1 MESRA
6 EEKGTT
12 LPPMPAHP
20 AERQAGSLIAVT
32 ATFTAELVR
41 ETLEF
46 WTEQLGLD
54 LSVRFAPYNQVF
66 QQLLDPAGL
75 PARNR
80 DGVNVVLLRFEDWV
94 RFRNGS
100 PVDSEDLEQNVRNLV
115 SALRTAANSVSSP
128 FLVCICPAS
137 PAFLSSPERRA
148 LLASLET
155 LLVSSVADVS
165 SVHVTTP
172 AELDALYP
180 VADYYDPHGDE
191 LGHIPYTPVF
201 FAALGTLIA
210 RRIHAM
216 RRAPYKVIALDC
228 DDTLWRGICGEDGPE
243 GVVIDPPRR
252 ALQEFMVAQRDAGM
266 LLCLCSKNNVEDVI
280 ETFRANPEMP
290 LRLDHFAARRV
301 NWEAKSVNLAFLADE
316 LELGLDAFI
325 FVDDNPQERA
335 EVMADR
341 PEVLTLPMPEQ
352 ADEIPLFL
360 KHVWAFDHIRITEE
374 DRRRSALYAQRAERS
389 RLEKE
394 ASSLEEFIAS
404 LQIEIRIAPLSE
416 GQLPRVSQLTRRTN
430 QMNMTTIRRAES
442 EIQALIESGQAE
454 CLTVEVSD
462 RFGSYGLTGAVI
474 FTRRADALVVDTFLL
489 SCRVL
494 GRGVEHRVLARLGEI
509 AVERGLRGVDVPF
522 VSTQR
527 NRPALLFLE
536 SVGSEFKESADGRL
550 FFRFPAAYAK
560 AVVYK
565 PAGPPARSAPASETE
580 GRKPEPREHV
590 DYGRIATELRDPAA
604 IMEWIRSARAVP
616 ATSAGKGLQPTDLE
630 ERLVMLWADLLRRP
644 SVGIHDNFFDL
655 GGHSLLAVQLLSRVR
670 HEFQVDLS
678 LEVVYSSAFTV
689 AELAK
694 AIEFAQIEQAGADY
708 SAILEEIEGLS
719 DDEVRSLLE
728 QAQGHAPSRKEE
740 AH

>member
-1 MESRA
+1 
-6 EEKGTT
+6 
-12 LPPMPAHP
+12 MPAHP
-20 AERQAGSLIAVT
+20 AERPAGSLIAVT

-100 PVDSEDLEQNVRNLV
+100 PVNSEDLEQNVRNLV
-115 SALRTAANSVSSP
+115 SALRTAATSVASP

-137 PAFLSSPERRA
+137 PVFLSKPERRA
-148 LLASLET
+148 LLVNLEA
-155 LLVSSVADVS
+155 LLASSVADLS
-165 SVHVTTP
+165 MVHVTTP
-172 AELDALYP
+172 EDLDALYP
-180 VADYYDPHGDE
+180 VRDSYDPHGDE

-201 FAALGTLIA
+201 FTALGTFIA
-210 RRIHAM
+210 RKIHAM
-216 RRAPYKVIALDC
+216 RRAPYKVMALDC
-228 DDTLWRGICGEDGPE
+228 DDTLWSGICGEDGPE
-243 GVVIDPPRR
+243 GVMIDAPRR
-252 ALQEFMVAQRDAGM
+252 ALQDFMVAQRDAGM
-266 LLCLCSKNNVEDVI
+266 LLCLCSKNNEEDVI
-280 ETFRANPEMP
+280 ETFRVHPEMP
-290 LRLDHFAARRV
+290 LRLDQFVARRV
-301 NWEAKSVNLAFLADE
+301 NWEAKSVNLAALADE
-316 LELGLDAFI
+316 LELGLDSFI

-341 PEVLTLPMPEQ
+341 PEVLTLPMPSE

-374 DRRRSALYAQRAERS
+374 DRRRSALYEQRAERA
-389 RLEKE
+389 RLEKQ
-394 ASSLEEFIAS
+394 ASSLEEFISS
-404 LQIEIRIAPLSE
+404 LQIDIRIGPMSE

-430 QMNMTTIRRAES
+430 QMNMTTIRRSDS

-462 RFGSYGLTGAVI
+462 RFGSYGLTGVVI
-474 FTRRADALVVDTFLL
+474 FTQRPDTLGVDTFLL

-509 AVERGLRGVDVPF
+509 ASERGLRGVDVPF

-536 SVGSEFKESADGRL
+536 SVGAQFKESTDGRL
-550 FFRFPAAYAK
+550 LFRFPAGYARG
-560 AVVYK
+560 VVYK
-565 PAGPPARSAPASETE
+565 PAGPPARSAPQHLAQ
-580 GRKPEPREHV
+580 GRKPEAREHV
-590 DYGRIATELRDPAA
+590 DYGRLATELREPAA
-604 IMEWIRSARAVP
+604 IMSRIRSAKPVP
-616 ATSAGKGLQPTDLE
+616 EVSTGDKTQPTDLE
-630 ERLVMLWADLLRRP
+630 ERLVRLWAELLRLP
-644 SVGIHDNFFDL
+644 SVSIRDNFFDL

-670 HEFQVDLS
+670 QEFQVDLS

-694 AIEFAQIEQAGADY
+694 AIELSQIEQAGADY
-708 SAILEEIEGLS
+708 SAILAEIEGLS
-719 DDEVRSLLE
+719 DDEVRNLLE
-728 QAQGHAPSRKEE
+728 REQHRAPGRKDE
-740 AH
+740 AR